1 MTLRVVFLW
10 LLMALPA
17 WASPT
22 LLVLGDSLSAGYGL
36 DAGQS
41 WVDQLGSEIKSEL
54 GMDVQI
60 LNASISGDTSAGGL
74 SRLPGL
80 LSRHQPDYVLIALGA
95 NDGLRGLPL
104 DGLKAN
110 LQRMIALV
118 RQSDATPLYTAIELP
133 RNYGGPY
140 TRAFRSTQD
149 AVAQE
154 TQVAYLPFLLE
165 PVALTRSY
173 FQEDGL
179 HPTLEAQPL
188 ITKHVLK
195 FLQDSVFSK

>member
-10 LLMALPA
+10 LLIATPA
-17 WASPT
+17 WAMPT

-36 DAGQS
+36 DSGQS
-41 WVDQLGSEIKSEL
+41 WVDQLQTEFKSEV
-54 GMDVQI
+54 GIDVQI

-80 LSRHQPDYVLIALGA
+80 LARHQPDFVLIALGA

-104 DGLKAN
+104 EGLSAN
-110 LQRMIALV
+110 IQSMIALIEA
-118 RQSDATPLYTAIELP
+118 SGATPLYAGIELP

-149 AVAQE
+149 DIARE
-154 TQVAYLPFLLE
+154 TTVAYLPFLLE
-165 PVALTRSY
+165 PVALTEAY
-173 FQEDGL
+173 FQADGL
-179 HPTLEAQPL
+179 HPTREAQPL
-188 ITKHVLK
+188 IAAHVLE
-195 FLQDSVFSK
+195 FLQKSVFSK